1 MAVTSIWSIKG
12 WIGKVINYAENPDK
26 TKEQTSQ
33 ELISE
38 SETGQLQGLNDVIT
52 YAVNAEKI
60 RRRQSESME
69 IELVGES
76 EELMEQYV
84 SGVNCAPTTAREE
97 MIAVKKRFG
106 KEDGIVAFH
115 GYQSFAPGECNPA
128 MAHEIGKK
136 LAEEL
141 WGSQYQ
147 VLIATHL
154 DKANH
159 LHNHFVVNSVSFLD
173 GKRYHRTNQDYR
185 DMRMV
190 SDRLCKEYQLSVVRQ
205 PEQGKGKHYAEWQ
218 AEQGKGKHYAEWQA
232 EQDGKPSYHSMVKA
246 DVDEAIRKA
255 RTEKQ
260 FFFYLREK
268 GYSFKFGKD
277 ITICPEGRERGLKLK
292 RNFGENYSLEAIR
305 VRILEENELPAEKKL
320 PVRKTYWIRVSGN
333 FKQTRKIGGLRGLY
347 LHYCYLLGILP
358 KNRPSI
364 SAKQVHVL
372 FREDLLKLNTIS
384 KETKLLCHYH
394 IDTAE
399 QLFSLKESLQKQ
411 MEHCV
416 EERKHLRYKIRADRP
431 EEEIQEMKEQI
442 KVLTEKIGTL
452 RKEATLCDGIA
463 ARSKMIEEKFKT
475 VREEKEKKEE
485 QSHEH
490 IRRSR

>member
-26 TKEQTSQ
+26 TKENN
-33 ELISE
+33 E
-38 SETGQLQGLNDVIT
+38 GQIAEDQSRSTQGLNDVIT

-60 RRRQSESME
+60 RRRQFESME
-69 IELVGES
+69 MELVGEA

-190 SDRLCKEYQLSVVRQ
+190 SDRLCKGYQLSVVGQ
-205 PEQGKGKHYAEWQ
+205 PEQGKGKYYAEWQ
-218 AEQGKGKHYAEWQA
+218 AEQQ
-232 EQDGKPSYHSMVKA
+232 GKPSYHSMVKA

-260 FFFYLREK
+260 FFFYLQEK

-277 ITICPEGRERGLKLK
+277 ITIRPEGRERGLKLK
-292 RNFGENYSLEAIR
+292 RNFGENYSLETIR
-305 VRILEENELPAEKKL
+305 VRILEENELPVEKKL
-320 PVRKTYWIRVSGN
+320 PVQRHYRIRVSGN

-372 FREDLLKLNTIS
+372 FRADLLKLNTIS

-399 QLFSLKESLQKQ
+399 Q
-411 MEHCV
+411 
-416 EERKHLRYKIRADRP
+416 
-431 EEEIQEMKEQI
+431 
-442 KVLTEKIGTL
+442 
-452 RKEATLCDGIA
+452 
-463 ARSKMIEEKFKT
+463 
-475 VREEKEKKEE
+475 
-485 QSHEH
+485 
-490 IRRSR
+490 